1 MRGFCIPE
9 KRNLQAPEPSQLPQ
23 VWNQKL
29 CWQLYLAKYSMA
41 RKKSQISLD
50 LSSFPDPI
58 SVTLCLGC
66 SQPDL
71 CINLVLK
78 DKGDKLLKQAIPESR
93 REDFLVLICEILLS
107 FKPYQTPLAA
117 APVSTTTLS
126 LLCHPLKPLQTLLI
140 AAIHI
145 QKLFLPLHTPPPP
158 SSPPAA

>member
-1 MRGFCIPE
+1 M
-9 KRNLQAPEPSQLPQ
+9 
-23 VWNQKL
+23 
-29 CWQLYLAKYSMA
+29 
-41 RKKSQISLD
+41 
-50 LSSFPDPI
+50 
-58 SVTLCLGC
+58 TCLGC
-66 SQPDL
+66 SQSDL